1 MLLYATI
8 KTVKNHCVTYLHKSN
23 IIYRNINIL
32 AILYIFY
39 FTIFKY
45 IFGYNSQKNKG
56 NYGFIST

>member
-8 KTVKNHCVTYLHKSN
+8 KTTKNHSVTYLRKSN
-23 IIYRNINIL
+23 IIYRNIYIL
-32 AILYIFY
+32 AILYLFC

-45 IFGYNSQKNKG
+45 IFSYNSQKNKG

>member
-1 MLLYATI
+1 MLLYGTI
-8 KTVKNHCVTYLHKSN
+8 KTTKNQSVTYLHKSN

-45 IFGYNSQKNKG
+45 IFSYNSQKNKG